1 MSVKSL
7 FISTLSFTLGI
18 GAATQA
24 KSQLLEQ
31 RLPEITETEEL
42 EHRSALISQTE
53 LSRMNLVPFHF
64 L

>member
-1 MSVKSL
+1 M
-7 FISTLSFTLGI
+7 LGI